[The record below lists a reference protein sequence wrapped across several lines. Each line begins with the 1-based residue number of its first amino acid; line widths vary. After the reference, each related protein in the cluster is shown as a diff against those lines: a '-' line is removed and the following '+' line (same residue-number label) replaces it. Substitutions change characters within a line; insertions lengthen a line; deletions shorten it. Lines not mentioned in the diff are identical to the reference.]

1 MAPVA
6 LGAQLRVEASALRG
20 LDANLL
26 MAEVSVFLR
35 GVRENAPGDRY
46 FIVLE
51 LTSDC
56 FFRWVRTA
64 DGWYKLLPRV
74 PVR

>member
-1 MAPVA
+1 
-6 LGAQLRVEASALRG
+6 
-20 LDANLL
+20 